1 MKFADVI
8 LPLAL
13 PKNYTYSVP
22 PDMED
27 AVQVGSRVAVQL
39 GKQKKYTGI
48 VKALHNQAPLDYKT
62 KDLLDILDKDPVVYP
77 NQILFWQWLASY
89 YMCTE
94 GEVLNAALPA
104 HLKLSSETL
113 LLFNDAFGDDFT
125 GLDDSEYLVAEAL
138 HIRKELRIEEVQLI
152 LDKSD
157 VYSVI
162 KKLIEKKVLLVYEE
176 LKEVYKE
183 KKENYV
189 QLHTT
194 YEAEEQL
201 AALFNELGKAP
212 KQMELLLAYLHLLK
226 TQGSV
231 LQSELLKKSGASAAQ
246 LKGLVDKNVVWI
258 EKRTIDRVPGGG
270 KADAQ
275 VDFVLSPAQENA
287 LTALRHSFES
297 KQVTLL
303 HGVTSSGKTQLY
315 MKLIEEHIAS
325 GKQVLYLLPEIA
337 LTAQIIRRLQ
347 KSFGTK
353 IGIYHS
359 RFNNNERVEIWNKV
373 KSGELQIVLG
383 ARSSLLLPFHNLGLI
398 ILDEEHDASYKQ
410 QDPAPRY
417 HARDAAIYYAG
428 LFGAK
433 VLLGSATPALES
445 YFNAQQGKYGLV
457 ELTERFGG
465 VAMPEIEIIDLKKE
479 KAEKTMQENF
489 TPQLKA
495 AIGQSLT
502 DNKQV
507 ILFQNRRGYSPFL
520 MCTTC
525 GWIPNCK
532 NCDVS
537 LTYHRNQDK
546 LQCHYCGTRYPY
558 VYTCAA
564 CGSSHTLIPKNFGT
578 EKIED
583 DLIQVFPKARVARM
597 DMDAVRNKDSHNKM
611 IQLLEQRGIDILV
624 GTQMVVKGLDFDN
637 VNLIGILSADSL
649 LSFPDFRVNER
660 AFQLMEQVSGRAGR
674 RDGVGKVI
682 IQASNTRHPILHF
695 VTTHDYKGMYASE
708 IAERQNF
715 GYPPFYRLLKI
726 TLKHKKQEVVEQAAH
741 ILSNWLRPHIGPQLV
756 GPAAP
761 PVGRVRN
768 NYLQEMLI
776 KLPRD
781 TKVITQTKQLLRE
794 HFVKLQ
800 AEKQYRSVIIVPDVD
815 CM

>member
-1 MKFADVI
+1 MQFADVI

-22 PDMED
+22 ADMRETIKL
-27 AVQVGSRVAVQL
+27 GSRVAVQL

-48 VKALHNQAPLDYKT
+48 VKALHDQAPLDYKT
-62 KDLLDILDKDPVVYP
+62 KDILDILDKDPVVYP
-77 NQILFWQWLASY
+77 NQLKFWQWLASY

-113 LLFNDAFGDDFT
+113 LLFNDSFGDDFST
-125 GLDDSEYLVAEAL
+125 LNDSEYMIAEAL

-152 LDKSD
+152 LDRSD
-157 VYSVI
+157 VMSVI
-162 KKLIEKKVLLVYEE
+162 KSLIEKKVLLVYEE

-189 QLHTT
+189 QLHAE
-194 YEAEEQL
+194 YEPEERL
-201 AALFNELGKAP
+201 SDLFNELGRAP
-212 KQMELLLAYLHLLK
+212 KQMELLLAYLHLVK

-231 LQSELLKKSGASAAQ
+231 LQSELLKKSGASPAQ
-246 LKGLVDKNVVWI
+246 LKGLVDKNILWI
-258 EKRTIDRVPGGG
+258 EKRTVDRVPGGG
-270 KADAQ
+270 KANAQ
-275 VDFVLSPAQENA
+275 IDFELSAAQQ
-287 LTALRHSFES
+287 TALEALHHSFES

-315 MKLIEEHIAS
+315 MKLIEEYAAT

-337 LTAQIIRRLQ
+337 LTAQIVRRLQ
-347 KSFGTK
+347 KHFGTR

-373 KSGELQIVLG
+373 KTGELQIILG
-383 ARSSLLLPFHNLGLI
+383 ARSSLLLPFHDLGLV

-428 LFGAK
+428 LFNAK

-445 YFNAQQGKYGLV
+445 YYNATQDKYGLV
-457 ELTERFGG
+457 ELSERFGG

-489 TPQLKA
+489 TPQLKN
-495 AIGQSLT
+495 AIGNSL
-502 DNKQV
+502 NAQKQV

-546 LQCHYCGTRYPY
+546 LQCHYCGTSYPY

-564 CGSSHTLIPKNFGT
+564 CGSTHTLIPKNFGT

-583 DLIQVFPKARVARM
+583 DLIQVFPEAKVARM

-611 IQLLEQRGIDILV
+611 IQLLEERGIDILV

-674 RDGVGKVI
+674 RDGKGKVI
-682 IQASNTRHPILHF
+682 IQASNINHPILRF
-695 VTTHDYKGMYASE
+695 VTTHDYKAMYESE

-715 GYPPFYRLLKI
+715 GYPPFFRLLKI
-726 TLKHKKQEVVEQAAH
+726 TLKHKKQQVVEQAAH
-741 ILSNWLRPHIGPQLV
+741 ILSGWLRPHIGAQLV
-756 GPAAP
+756 GPAVP
-761 PVGRVRN
+761 LVGRVRN

-781 TKVITQTKQLLRE
+781 TKVIAQTKQLLKE
-794 HFVKLQ
+794 HFVMLQ

-815 CM
+815 CV

>member
-13 PKNYTYSVP
+13 PKNYTYAVP
-22 PDMED
+22 PEMED

-48 VKALHNQAPLDYKT
+48 VKAVHGMAPLEYKT
-62 KDLLDILDKDPVVYP
+62 KPLLDVLDRAPVVYP
-77 NQILFWQWLASY
+77 NQLLLWQWLASY

-125 GLDDSEYLVAEAL
+125 GLDDSEYLIAEAL

-152 LDKSD
+152 LDKAD

-162 KKLIEKKVLLVYEE
+162 KKLIEKNVLLVYEE

-189 QLHTT
+189 QLHEH
-194 YEAEEQL
+194 YAAEEQL
-201 AALFNELGKAP
+201 AGLFNELGKAP

-258 EKRTIDRVPGGG
+258 EKRTVDRVPGAG

-275 VDFVLSPAQENA
+275 VDFELSPAQEKA
-287 LTALRHSFES
+287 LAELHHCFES

-315 MKLIEEHIAS
+315 MKLIEEHVNS

-347 KSFGTK
+347 KHFGKK

-359 RFNNNERVEIWNKV
+359 RFSNNERVEIWNKV
-373 KSGELQIVLG
+373 KTGELQIVLG
-383 ARSSLLLPFHNLGLI
+383 ARSSLLLPFRDLGLI
-398 ILDEEHDASYKQ
+398 ILDEEHDASFKQ

-417 HARDAAIYYAG
+417 HARDSAIYYAG

-465 VAMPEIEIIDLKKE
+465 VAMPAIEIIDLKKE
-479 KAEKTMQENF
+479 QAEKTMQENF
-489 TPQLKA
+489 TPQLRN
-495 AIGQSLT
+495 AIGVSLA

-507 ILFQNRRGYSPFL
+507 ILFQNRRGYAPFL

-525 GWIPNCK
+525 GWIPNCQ

-558 VYTCAA
+558 VHTCAA
-564 CGSSHTLIPKNFGT
+564 CGSSNTLVPKNFGT

-583 DLIQVFPKARVARM
+583 DLIQVFPKARIARM

-611 IQLLEQRGIDILV
+611 IQLLEQQGIDILV

-660 AFQLMEQVSGRAGR
+660 AFQLMEQVAGRAGR
-674 RDGVGKVI
+674 RDGQGKVI

-695 VTTHDYKGMYASE
+695 VTTHDYKGMYAAE
-708 IAERQNF
+708 VAERQRF

-726 TLKHKKQEVVEQAAH
+726 TMKHKQQQVVEQAAH
-741 ILSNWLRPHIGPQLV
+741 ILSNWLRPHIGANLV

-761 PVGRVRN
+761 LVGRVRTY
-768 NYLQEMLI
+768 YLQEMLI

-781 TKVITQTKQLLRE
+781 TKVIAQTKQLLRE
-794 HFVKLQ
+794 HFTKLQ
-800 AEKQYRSVIIVPDVD
+800 AEKQYRSVLIVPDVD
-815 CM
+815 PV